1 MTIHHPAPSLR
12 PLGPIL
18 VISLLLIMLIAGLAW
33 AHVVGRKGLAAVEQA
48 ELIEI
53 ARETQEFCAGL
64 GLKKQAGDYARC
76 VSGLAEIRR
85 KQKERW
91 DAVTAGLM

>member
-1 MTIHHPAPSLR
+1 MTINHPAPSLH

-18 VISLLLIMLIAGLAW
+18 AISLLLLMLVAGLAW
-33 AHVVGRKGLAAVEQA
+33 AHVVGRNALAAVEQA
-48 ELIEI
+48 ELNEIE
-53 ARETQEFCAGL
+53 QENQNFCAGL
-64 GLKKQAGDYARC
+64 GLKEQGADYVRC

-91 DAVTAGLM
+91 DAVTASLM